1 MDTTTIQVK
10 VYHTCPEAWHLQCSV
25 SVQFNSLPI
34 MTLTAFCFCTIQQT
48 SNHDTYSVLFLYN
61 STDFQSCHLQC
72 SVSVQFNRLPIMTL
86 TMFCF
91 YPVQQ
96 TSNHVTY
103 NVLFLF
109 NSTDFQSW
117 HLQCSVSIQFNRL
130 PSTGHQANTA
140 QPKADKCP
148 SSASHFSLFNCYVPC
163 GLIKGITPKCAC
175 CVLS

>member
-1 MDTTTIQVK
+1 MDNIMIQVK
-10 VYHTCPEAWHLQCSV
+10 VDHTCPESWHLQCSV

-34 MTLTAFCFCTIQQT
+34 MSLTMFCFYTIQQT
-48 SNHDTYSVLFLYN
+48 SNHVTYNVLFLYN
-61 STDFQSCHLQC
+61 STDFQSWHLQC
-72 SVSVQFNRLPIMTL
+72 SVSNHD

-91 YPVQQ
+91 CTIQQ
-96 TSNHVTY
+96 SSNHVTY